1 MTNYPMTNY
10 PITMTTF
17 SVWISAFRLRTLPLA
32 LSSVL
37 MGSFLAVASGVFSW
51 RIIVLS
57 IVTTLFLQ
65 ILSNLANDYGDGL
78 KGTDNSDRLGPQR
91 AIQSGEISPAKMK
104 TAIMIFVLL
113 SLVSGIW
120 LIVEALGSNWYLGLL
135 FLVFGLAA
143 IAAAIKYT
151 MGKKAYGY
159 SGFGDLFV
167 FLFFGLLAVAGV
179 YYLNT
184 MSVNPSLFLPAIS
197 MGLLSTGV
205 LNLNNMRDIENDLI
219 SGKKT
224 LAATLGIEKAKKY
237 HIVLIFG
244 AIFSAIIYTRFNYT
258 SPWNLVY
265 WLSFPLFIIRVR
277 SVLKIQDK
285 RLLDPY
291 LKQLAL
297 TTLLFSLLF
306 GIGLLL

>member
-1 MTNYPMTNY
+1 
-10 PITMTTF
+10 MTTF

-51 RIIVLS
+51 RIVVLS

-104 TAIMIFVLL
+104 IAIVIFVLL

-120 LIVEALGSNWYLGLL
+120 LIIEALGSNWYLGLL

-143 IAAAIKYT
+143 IAAALKYT

-167 FLFFGLLAVAGV
+167 FLFFGLLAVIGT
-179 YYLNT
+179 YFLNT
-184 MSVNPSLFLPAIS
+184 LSFNPWITLPAIS

-205 LNLNNMRDIENDLI
+205 LNLNNMRDIENDLK

-237 HIVLIFG
+237 QIGLVFG
-244 AIFSAIIYTRFNYT
+244 AMLSAVVYSYFNYT
-258 SPWNLVY
+258 SLWNLIY
-265 WLSFPLFIIRVR
+265 ILAFPLLILQVR
-277 SVLKIQDK
+277 SILKVQDK
-285 RLLDPY
+285 RLLDPF

-297 TTLLFSLLF
+297 TTLLFSFLF

>member
-1 MTNYPMTNY
+1 
-10 PITMTTF
+10 
-17 SVWISAFRLRTLPLA
+17 
-32 LSSVL
+32 
-37 MGSFLAVASGVFSW
+37 MGSFLAMASGIFSW
-51 RIIVLS
+51 GVIVLS

-78 KGTDNSDRLGPQR
+78 KGTDNSERLGPQR

-104 TAIMIFVLL
+104 IAIIIFALL

-120 LIVEALGSNWYLGLL
+120 LIIEALGSNRLMGLL
-135 FLVFGLAA
+135 FLAFGLAA
-143 IAAAIKYT
+143 IAAAMKYT

-167 FLFFGLLAVAGV
+167 FLFFGLLAVIGT
-179 YYLNT
+179 YFLNT
-184 MSVNPSLFLPAIS
+184 LSFDPSLILPAIA

-205 LNLNNMRDIENDLI
+205 LNLNNMRDIENDLK

-224 LAATLGIEKAKKY
+224 FAAILGIEKAKKY
-237 HIVLIFG
+237 QVILVFG
-244 AIFSAIIYTRFNYT
+244 AMFSAIIYSRFNYT
-258 SPWNLVY
+258 SPWNLIY
-265 WLSFPLFIIRVR
+265 LLSFPLLVLQVR
-277 SVLKIQDK
+277 SILKIQDK
-285 RLLDPY
+285 KLLDPF